1 MPGRGVDD
9 EMIERAEPLKRA
21 ADHGLAMRRVDRG
34 ARDRQNT
41 IGAAQ
46 TLGPTIESIAVAGGD
61 DHPTA
66 RGQHVFSEPKSDS
79 LRPTDDDSRRI
90 VKPAHPRLRLAVRAP
105 F

>member
-9 EMIERAEPLKRA
+9 EVIERAELLKRT

-61 DHPTA
+61 DQHGRAEA
-66 RGQHVFSEPKSDS
+66 RGAELAQQ
-79 LRPTDDDSRRI
+79 
-90 VKPAHPRLRLAVRAP
+90 AHAAVVR
-105 F
+105 